1 MVQSTCMIEDSLI
14 KKKKEERK
22 KLFTKMWAV
31 FKETSQKILAPR
43 AAIVGKSYGQ
53 RSLVGYRPSSHKE
66 ADTTEHRSITL
77 AGTDRS

>member
-1 MVQSTCMIEDSLI
+1 
-14 KKKKEERK
+14 
-22 KLFTKMWAV
+22 MWAV

-43 AAIVGKSYGQ
+43 AAIVGKFYGQ

-77 AGTDRS
+77 AGIDRR